1 MDNCKYYYNETGKDV
16 DLDNIPNDVVKI
28 GNERDLDGYLYDHRD
43 DFVDSVESVDVTSE
57 LKQLNPNATGPQVSN
72 FIQSLNTEASRWN
85 SNPRAVSVTKIW
97 DSVDPDNFAYVESFE
112 ELKRKEVIET
122 LHEVDP
128 SFNENTPEG
137 EQRIQNEL
145 KLNSRKN
152 DWVTK
157 VGDEVGMAFE
167 IALKKGVSALS
178 TIPIKKDLFPTEAQS
193 MNFYNSLAKTIT
205 GVINELKF
213 RFPNATWLTEQSLF
227 TDQFTDKLRGI
238 ISTVTGKPS
247 GDISGILG
255 RVDITGILPDGS
267 VVTIELKTSKNKLPS
282 TWDGNDGTYPK
293 RTLTKYSAQ
302 VLTYDIIRKQ
312 HGIRS
317 TPYILNMHRGDDG
330 TLKFDRLLEVPAV
343 EGRGR
348 FESIVSEGLPLRSEV
363 KIETVDEVNTEM
375 STMFGSNASV
385 ATELAEIT
393 RDIEFFLDRKNDFV
407 KDVDDSM
414 PNAKKAGYKFYFVD
428 KRTSKHEIIYAKDEK
443 ELRDNV
449 KQYLEDLDRISST
462 AWVELAGKF
471 KTIKTI
477 DSLRETLINLGYK
490 GQAVDTITNHLSK
503 YVLQKWELVNN
514 PALIANGMLVFRGK
528 GTSEIVMLEE
538 IKGLFDYH
546 KFPNVKNGTTILGM
560 KYSDSETGSGN
571 RHILSSQYGNLMLVK
586 AMAIVAKHPEV
597 FKHCKIAKISAINPR
612 HGEIND
618 NTMNSTLLHNWK
630 LLAATFKELDLP
642 IVDHVFMDDI
652 DSCVTRARQYVKMCE
667 DCTIN
672 NANGSPITIGNV
684 DYMQIFKMKPDGAQ
698 YTYEEILKMRKALVG
713 VFGGERSDKMD
724 ARTKAALDA
733 LDEALL
739 AISNMHIF
747 VEKDNPE
754 YFDKGFAVTGSYM
767 TPFYRSTSANL
778 RLIHEISDAFHYK
791 MNELIQQY
799 TTPFQIK
806 LGKALEKNE
815 NYQSAL
821 GGEYVMSEEWF
832 VKDENGKIHK
842 SFRLKPPT
850 DPYFEKRQEEREL
863 LEYVLETF
871 AALRWPGKNVNY
883 KKADPESDYYE
894 MPLYESDF
902 LQAVVTSDEGIKGV
916 GSLLKK
922 RIKRTLSAATDLIM
936 GREVNIADATS
947 DEVLNR
953 TETDDPFV
961 DSHRKKKLEQ
971 YGPDAFTKNID
982 EIFLYTVIAS
992 MKRQV
997 SETMVPQFNAVRHL
1011 IHKAN
1016 EDNKAGMDAIEIAI
1030 KQYIGTVIFDKSGV
1044 KTNLLAYQKL
1054 IQILRQMFS
1063 VTTLGLNPK
1072 ALTRDS
1078 ISSSLRSAIT
1088 FLNGKDGRSLGISA
1102 DSYFDAFTTIAHN
1115 MDSIFTSHGYWN
1127 QLNLIHRVANMSYRE
1142 IADQLKTHKFA
1153 AGNIDSSFFFLTTT
1167 APDYVHRMAVLKA
1180 YLDKIGATNAYVM
1193 DDDGVVRYHME
1204 KDARWKILYKYKSRE
1219 RFSAN
1224 DRANVPVGKER
1235 DEYDKAWIQ
1244 YVESIE
1250 AWKKSRPTIT
1260 IGDDLPLALD
1270 PIQEMSMRSVSN
1282 NMYGA
1287 YDKDAQALVNQTL
1300 LGGAFFQFKTYGITR
1315 LIDWWRSAGQIN
1327 ILQNSTLVDGETGE
1341 EWWEVLCSAE
1351 EMEQTGQYSKLVLK
1365 KNVSSE
1371 DIASGK
1377 AQPFRVQSG
1386 AIDEGRIQSAWVLA
1400 TAAYGMYYADDE
1412 KTRKEWEGIWERKT
1426 KDPMTRLNILRALMD
1441 TFTSL
1446 LIYGFIRIVYPEE
1459 ALENMNDQDWWTR
1472 WSYAV
1477 ATGVASDGPIWSVFN
1492 SIWGGGQIPVV
1503 SGISRWMTSAWSVLN
1518 GDQFLPAMFNT
1529 FGATRELTAMFK
1541 DI

>member
-1 MDNCKYYYNETGKDV
+1 MDNCKYYYNETGKEV
-16 DLDNIPNDVVKI
+16 DLDNIPADVIKI

-43 DFVDSVESVDVTSE
+43 DFVDSVESVDITSE
-57 LKQLNPNATGPQVSN
+57 LKQLNANATGQQVKN
-72 FIQSLNTEASRWN
+72 FIESRDVEASRWN
-85 SNPRAVSVTKIW
+85 GNPRAVSVTKIW
-97 DSVDPDNFAYVESFE
+97 DSVDPDDFAYVESFQ
-112 ELKRKEVIET
+112 ELKRREAIET
-122 LHEVDP
+122 LKEVDP
-128 SFNENTPEG
+128 TFNENTPEG
-137 EQRIQNEL
+137 EQRIQDEL
-145 KLNSRKN
+145 KVNSGEN

-157 VGDEVGMAFE
+157 VGDAVGNAFE
-167 IALKKGVSALS
+167 IAFKKGLPALS
-178 TIPIKKDLFPTEAQS
+178 AIPIKKDLFPTEAQS
-193 MNFYNSLAKTIT
+193 MNFYNSLTKTVT
-205 GVINELKF
+205 RVVNELNF
-213 RFPNATWLTEQSLF
+213 RFPNAEWLTEKSLF
-227 TDQFTDKLRGI
+227 TDQITEELKGI
-238 ISTVTGKPS
+238 LSVVSGQPS
-247 GDISGILG
+247 SDISGILG

-267 VVTIELKTSKNKLPS
+267 VITIEMKTSGHKLPS
-282 TWDGNDGTYPK
+282 TLDGNDGTYPK

-302 VLTYDIIRKQ
+302 VLTYDIVRKQ
-312 HGIRS
+312 HGINS
-317 TPYILNMHRGDDG
+317 TPYILNIHRADDG
-330 TLKFDRLLEVPAV
+330 TVTFDRLLEIPAI

-348 FESIVSEGLPLRSEV
+348 FESIITKGLPLRSEV
-363 KIETVDEVNTEM
+363 KIETIDEVNTEM
-375 STMFGSNASV
+375 STIFGSNASV
-385 ATELAEIT
+385 ATELSEIT
-393 RDIEFFLDRKNDFV
+393 RDIEFFLNRRNDFV
-407 KDVDDSM
+407 KDVNDSM
-414 PNAKKAGYKFYFVD
+414 PNAKKEGYQFYFID
-428 KRTSKHEIIYAKDEK
+428 KRSSKHQYIYATDEAD
-443 ELRDNV
+443 LRTKV
-449 KQYLEDLDRISST
+449 KKYLEDLDKISSM
-462 AWVELAGKF
+462 AWTEFAGRF
-471 KTIKTI
+471 KNIKTI
-477 DSLRETLINLGYK
+477 DSLREMLLNLGYK
-490 GQAVDTITNHLSK
+490 GQAVDTIANHLSK
-503 YVLQKWELVNN
+503 YVIQKWELVNN

-546 KFPNVKNGTTILGM
+546 KFPNVKKGTTILGM
-560 KYSDSETGSGN
+560 KYGDHETGSGN
-571 RHILSSQYGNLMLVK
+571 RHILSAQYGNLMLVK
-586 AMAIVAKHPEV
+586 AMAIVAKHPEI

-612 HGEIND
+612 RGEIND

-630 LLAATFKELDLP
+630 LIAATFKELDLSL
-642 IVDHVFMDDI
+642 VDQAFMDDI
-652 DSCVTRARQYVKMCE
+652 DSCITRARQYIKMCE

-672 NANGSPITIGNV
+672 NSNGSTITIGKV
-684 DYMQIFKMKPDGAQ
+684 DHMQLFKAKPDGAQ
-698 YTYEEILKMRKALVG
+698 YTYSEILNIRKALVG
-713 VFGGERSDKMD
+713 VVGERSDKMD
-724 ARTKAALDA
+724 ARAKAALDA

-754 YFDKGFAVTGSYM
+754 YFDKGFAITGSYM

-778 RLIHEISDAFHYK
+778 RLIHEISDAFHYR
-791 MNELIQQY
+791 MNELIQQF

-832 VKDENGKIHK
+832 VKDENGKIDK

-850 DPYFEKRQEEREL
+850 DPYFKGRDEEREL

-871 AALRWPGKNVNY
+871 AALRWPGKNVDY
-883 KKADPESDYYE
+883 LKSDPESSYYE

-902 LQAVVTSDEGIKGV
+902 FQADITSEEGVSGV

-922 RIKRTLSAATDLIM
+922 RVKRTLSAATDLVM
-936 GREVNIADATS
+936 GREINVADATS
-947 DEVLNR
+947 EEVLNR
-953 TETDDPFV
+953 DKTDDPFY
-961 DSHRKKKLEQ
+961 DPKRSKKLNQ

-982 EIFLYTVIAS
+982 EIFLYTVISS

-997 SETMVPQFNAVRHL
+997 SETMIPMFSAVRHL
-1011 IHKAN
+1011 IHKVN
-1016 EDNKAGMDAIEIAI
+1016 EDNKAGMEAIEGAI
-1030 KQYIGTVIFDKSGV
+1030 KKYIGTVIFDKSGV

-1072 ALTRDS
+1072 ALTRDT
-1078 ISSSLRSAIT
+1078 ISSSLRSAIS

-1102 DSYFDAFTTIAHN
+1102 ESYFDAFATIAHN

-1180 YLDKIGATNAYVM
+1180 YLDKIGATDAYVM

-1204 KDARWKILYKYKSRE
+1204 KDARWKILYKYKSKE

-1224 DRANVPVGKER
+1224 DRANVPVEKER

-1365 KNVSSE
+1365 KDISSE

-1377 AQPFRVQSG
+1377 AQPFRVQNG

-1412 KTRKEWEGIWERKT
+1412 KTRKEWEGIWEQKT

-1459 ALENMNDQDWWTR
+1459 ALENINDQDWWTR

-1477 ATGVASDGPIWSVFN
+1477 ATGVASDGPIWSVFS

-1529 FGATRELTAMFK
+1529 FGATRELTSMFK
-1541 DI
+1541 EI